1 MIHPKDW
8 CLFIDSSKKSL
19 KCILLHMGNFFGA
32 MPRGHSGHLK
42 EKYEHI
48 KTGLEHLK
56 YEEHKWIICV
66 YLKIVTFLFG
76 LQGGQTKF
84 PCFLCFWD
92 SRAKDRH

>member
-1 MIHPKDW
+1 
-8 CLFIDSSKKSL
+8 
-19 KCILLHMGNFFGA
+19 

-66 YLKIVTFLFG
+66 YLKIVKEGKQSFHVFSVSGTEEPKIDI
-76 LQGGQTKF
+76 KF
-84 PCFLCFWD
+84 RRNYQ
-92 SRAKDRH
+92 SRRPKC

>member
-1 MIHPKDW
+1 MQVLFPFPAIFYLLRVKCYVIKFW
-8 CLFIDSSKKSL
+8 LAKCLQGMS
-19 KCILLHMGNFFGA
+19 
-32 MPRGHSGHLK
+32 RGHSGHLK
-42 EKYEHI
+42 EKYEHT

-66 YLKIVTFLFG
+66 YLKIVNFLFW